1 MFSGKTTELLRQGRR
16 AQLAGKNVLYVK
28 HALDCKRYSVEDQNA
43 TNVRIH
49 HGRVNEAGEEAL
61 VAENLH
67 QLWNALIS
75 PTVHIICIDE
85 GQFFTDIRPM
95 CTFLMN
101 VHKKHIIVAALNATY
116 ANEMFQPVIEL
127 IPFAN
132 SVQWLTSIC
141 FRCGSDQATYTHRL
155 STAIAQNVCHKII
168 FFSCHL

>member
-1 MFSGKTTELLRQGRR
+1 MSIHIILGPMFSGKTTELLRQGRR

-28 HALDCKRYSVEDQNA
+28 HALDCKR
-43 TNVRIH
+43 
-49 HGRVNEAGEEAL
+49 RVNEAGEEAL